1 MWASGPACKVL
12 GTAEGRGL
20 RRVESSLLTL
30 GARIPPTHRRS
41 DQVQELEL
49 SVDLKSL
56 DKLLE
61 FLACE

>member
-1 MWASGPACKVL
+1 MPACL
-12 GTAEGRGL
+12 PASRINH
-20 RRVESSLLTL
+20 LTL
-30 GARIPPTHRRS
+30 PPPMT